1 MSSETQNGRRAKG
14 KSVRKT
20 ASNNKNNNTKGK
32 PRQARGKTKGKGLTL
47 KELDDL
53 VKKLDEK
60 RPICWNFVTEEL
72 KNQYVVQHYRTH
84 REILDEYNE
93 LRDLVLHMYSL
104 YTKLVLKISKDVKK
118 TGRLICRE
126 KWQGKSL

>member
-1 MSSETQNGRRAKG
+1 MSSETQKGRHAKG

-32 PRQARGKTKGKGLTL
+32 RRKARGKTKGKALTL

-60 RPICWNFVTEEL
+60 RLMCWNFVSEEL
-72 KNQYVVQHYRTH
+72 KNQYIVQDYKTH
-84 REILDEYNE
+84 RELINEILDDE
-93 LRDLVLHMYSL
+93 
-104 YTKLVLKISKDVKK
+104 
-118 TGRLICRE
+118 
-126 KWQGKSL
+126 